1 MIADGVPQTSRV
13 IIIND
18 LYNLLRSNSQAEY
31 NAKLEQI
38 STQWPP
44 DFRKY
49 FLDSINPKAEH
60 FGMWRIQNKFRNYI
74 TEYGVTTNQSEGFN
88 WLLHD
93 IQGWKEAP
101 IDCVMLGF
109 KMLQSYYLNEIR
121 RGKSGL
127 GNYTLRPQY
136 HDMLED
142 LETSMPNTSCHPNDI
157 VQSIK
162 EKKVILKSPQEQQ
175 TPGDNSRV
183 VRAQEI
189 RLKDGISLSSRLGV
203 FTVFDE
209 RNFNIV
215 KLFPPSC
222 SCPLKDGCVHILAV
236 KLSLN
241 MPISDDTGIR
251 NLSTVR
257 KNARAPKKVKP
268 GRKKPRHGD
277 DDLPEQTEQCKE
289 RVEYHT
295 ERAEHHTEQAANQ
308 TEQQTEQEDPQTEQT
323 EQQTEQAE
331 QQTEQTEQQTEQTEQ
346 QTEQTEQQT
355 EQANESIQ
363 KDILYSQEV
372 WVCADGS
379 LIRENLNVSDRRLI
393 TDPCG
398 WLNCTIIDACMDLI
412 KSQFTNISGLESSC
426 LGIQLDF
433 TRHTDD
439 FIQIINRNPTNGG
452 THWLTV
458 SNIGCT
464 PGTVNICDSSF
475 SDVPSIEL
483 QCIATLVQPP
493 SMELKIHMLDVFPQ
507 NNGYDCGLYA
517 IANLVTIASG
527 HDPTKMRYDR
537 RKMRSHLFLCLERKS
552 LTMFPTIGQRKVKNP
567 VKREIVV
574 QLHCYCKLPETHTLY
589 VMCDGCDGY
598 FHPQC
603 LGMTDDQATAMDN
616 VYCHECS
623 IKYK

>member
-1 MIADGVPQTSRV
+1 
-13 IIIND
+13 
-18 LYNLLRSNSQAEY
+18 
-31 NAKLEQI
+31 
-38 STQWPP
+38 
-44 DFRKY
+44 
-49 FLDSINPKAEH
+49 
-60 FGMWRIQNKFRNYI
+60 MWRIQNKFRNYI
-74 TEYGVTTNQSEGFN
+74 TEYGVTTNQSEDFN

-93 IQGWKEAP
+93 LQGWKEAP

-162 EKKVILKSPQEQQ
+162 EKK
-175 TPGDNSRV
+175 
-183 VRAQEI
+183 
-189 RLKDGISLSSRLGV
+189 
-203 FTVFDE
+203 
-209 RNFNIV
+209 
-215 KLFPPSC
+215 
-222 SCPLKDGCVHILAV
+222 
-236 KLSLN
+236 
-241 MPISDDTGIR
+241 
-251 NLSTVR
+251 
-257 KNARAPKKVKP
+257 
-268 GRKKPRHGD
+268 
-277 DDLPEQTEQCKE
+277 PEQTEQCKE

-295 ERAEHHTEQAANQ
+295 ERAEHHTEQAAN
-308 TEQQTEQEDPQTEQT
+308 QTEQEDPQTEQT

-537 RKMRSHLFLCLERKS
+537 LKMRSHLFLCLERKS